1 MKRLLVLGPQEIQS
15 GIYQIG
21 KAAAVLWQ
29 DGRNI
34 VFRDLGFRSA
44 GGATQKSVPLGDQA
58 RDIAQAYVSG
68 TLAKRLYFGTDT
80 KVEMHELIGGVWTE
94 TDLLT
99 WPTAG
104 QYADLETWG
113 TWLVATNGVDPV
125 KVWKNTGLLVDL
137 AGTPFTRA
145 KIIKRKQPFL
155 LAFNTNNIGDTGVEW
170 SSDSD
175 IENWTPTSANSAGNV
190 VLRDLESAIVAVTD
204 LGPRL
209 AIYSLNTMVIG
220 TFIGAPNVWSWQR
233 AISGIGAI
241 SSRSVVTLDPFNYG
255 LTRDGIFKTDGVS
268 SAYVDDPAMLKYI
281 RDTADFSRQNLFWG
295 FADALLK
302 CVTFNFLDINNT
314 WRQVSYYPD
323 QKIFTKGDMQLT
335 AGSPK
340 QVLDYPIVAGEN
352 LRFGTWQEG
361 AQIFGADV
369 SWSIKTKPLDFG
381 ERSLYKLLQLIR
393 VDGSPAGSIRVC
405 ALDDPEGVETV
416 VIDQP
421 IVKENYFEFDAPY
434 FTVEFYGTEPPYIT
448 GIEFFGEPGGTAL

>member
-175 IENWTPTSANSAGNV
+175 IEELDSN
-190 VLRDLESAIVAVTD
+190 
-204 LGPRL
+204 
-209 AIYSLNTMVIG
+209 IG
-220 TFIGAPNVWSWQR
+220 
-233 AISGIGAI
+233 
-241 SSRSVVTLDPFNYG
+241 
-255 LTRDGIFKTDGVS
+255 
-268 SAYVDDPAMLKYI
+268 
-281 RDTADFSRQNLFWG
+281 
-295 FADALLK
+295 
-302 CVTFNFLDINNT
+302 
-314 WRQVSYYPD
+314 
-323 QKIFTKGDMQLT
+323 
-335 AGSPK
+335 
-340 QVLDYPIVAGEN
+340 
-352 LRFGTWQEG
+352 
-361 AQIFGADV
+361 
-369 SWSIKTKPLDFG
+369 
-381 ERSLYKLLQLIR
+381 
-393 VDGSPAGSIRVC
+393 
-405 ALDDPEGVETV
+405 
-416 VIDQP
+416 
-421 IVKENYFEFDAPY
+421 
-434 FTVEFYGTEPPYIT
+434 
-448 GIEFFGEPGGTAL
+448 